1 MARQAAIY
9 LGHLNP
15 LTTAHE
21 NIISFLLRDC
31 ENVYIFPVRFLK
43 DNTEINTKSFPFPYD
58 VRKAMIE
65 AVFSNNDRV
74 IVLPDYAFISP
85 YIKYVPPLIS
95 PYSWVLR
102 RQIIKSIK
110 EETFV
115 SYSGDK
121 IERIVLSIYGLHPIG
136 EKRLSFSSS
145 SVKEM
150 LYAQVTQESSK
161 ERLTQEMLAWQ
172 DKVPKKVVDIIK
184 DNWYMIQKFAKSPD
198 LTIRVMGTKF
208 PKNGF
213 LV

>member
-43 DNTEINTKSFPFPYD
+43 DNTEINTKSFPFPYN

-74 IVLPDYAFISP
+74 IVLPDYAFFSP
-85 YIKYVPPLIS
+85 FIKYVPPLIS

-102 RQIIKSIK
+102 RKILKSVK

-150 LYAQVTQESSK
+150 LYAQAQESSK
-161 ERLTQEMLAWQ
+161 ERLPQEILAWQ

-184 DNWYMIQKFAKSPD
+184 DNWYIIQKFAKSPD
-198 LTIRVMGTKF
+198 LTIRTMGTKF

>member
-43 DNTEINTKSFPFPYD
+43 DNTEINTKSFPFPYN

-74 IVLPDYAFISP
+74 IVLPDYAFFSP
-85 YIKYVPPLIS
+85 FIKYIPPLIS

-102 RQIIKSIK
+102 RKILKSVK

-150 LYAQVTQESSK
+150 LYAQAQESSK
-161 ERLTQEMLAWQ
+161 ERLTQEILAWQ

-184 DNWYMIQKFAKSPD
+184 DNWYIIQKFAKSPD
-198 LTIRVMGTKF
+198 LTIRTMGTKF

>member
-43 DNTEINTKSFPFPYD
+43 YNTEINTKSFPFPYD

-74 IVLPDYAFISP
+74 IVLPDYAFFSP
-85 YIKYVPPLIS
+85 FIKYVPPLIS

-102 RQIIKSIK
+102 RQILKSVK

-115 SYSGDK
+115 SYSGDR

-161 ERLTQEMLAWQ
+161 ERLAQEILAWQ

-198 LTIRVMGTKF
+198 LTIRIMGTKF

-213 LV
+213 LI

>member
-43 DNTEINTKSFPFPYD
+43 YNTEINTKSFPFPYD

-74 IVLPDYAFISP
+74 IVLPDYAFFSP
-85 YIKYVPPLIS
+85 FIKYVPPLIS

-102 RQIIKSIK
+102 RQILKSVK

-115 SYSGDK
+115 SYSGDR

-161 ERLTQEMLAWQ
+161 ERLAQEILAWQ

-198 LTIRVMGTKF
+198 LTIRIMGTKF
-208 PKNGF
+208 PKNGL